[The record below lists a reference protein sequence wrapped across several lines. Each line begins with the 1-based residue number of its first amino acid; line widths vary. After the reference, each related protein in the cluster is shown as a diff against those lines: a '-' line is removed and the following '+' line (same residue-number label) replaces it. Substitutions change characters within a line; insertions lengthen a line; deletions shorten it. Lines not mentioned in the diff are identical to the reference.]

1 MEPTIVADSTGTY
14 SVAIG
19 EWLLVVRA
27 TLDQARAIVRDI
39 RIIKH
44 GERMVDHAQA

>member
-1 MEPTIVADSTGTY
+1 MEPNIVADRDGTY

-19 EWLLVVRA
+19 EWILIVRA

-39 RIIKH
+39 RIVQH
-44 GERMVDHAQA
+44 EGRRDHAQV